1 MNENIKLLNY
11 IYQNAGMGKE
21 TIEKLIDMSKDEK
34 YKKML
39 KSQLKE
45 YETIC
50 NKAEEKINELNKK
63 AKNNSMFSKI
73 RTYLIINFNT
83 LINKTPSHL
92 SELLIHGSTV
102 GIVDI
107 IRSLKKYPNADKDI
121 IKLANKLLKLEED
134 NVDECKMYV

>member
-1 MNENIKLLNY
+1 MNENIELLNY

-21 TIEKLIDMSKDEK
+21 TITKLIDMSKDKK

-39 KSQLKE
+39 NSQLKE
-45 YETIC
+45 YEMIC
-50 NKAEEKINELNKK
+50 NKAEEKLKELNKK
-63 AKNNSMFSKI
+63 AKNNSIFSKI